1 LLRGF
6 GGAVGERGGED
17 EALLTTGMAPEVAIR
32 ARWREVGSVG
42 GELHFHM
49 VWLDLGG
56 GATVAGGKGV
66 PVGVTVTLI
75 GSPTT

>member
-1 LLRGF
+1 
-6 GGAVGERGGED
+6 
-17 EALLTTGMAPEVAIR
+17 MAPEVAIR